1 MGTAPIGRMNDWKM
15 LRGSSNTL
23 SYLNPTCLKCG
34 YIFPG
39 FSRYKCH
46 TAGCPDQEITAK
58 EREWLIKNRHKFG
71 ENGQLRRI

>member
-15 LRGSSNTL
+15 LRGSNNTL
-23 SYLNPTCLKCG
+23 SYLNPTCFECG

-46 TAGCPDQEITAK
+46 VANCPDKEITEK
-58 EREWLIKNRHKFG
+58 ERNWLIKNKGKFDK
-71 ENGQLRRI
+71 NGRRMR